1 MYCFQY
7 FRRDRMGIIAPR
19 GTKDIF
25 PEDTVKWQYLENLT
39 KKIFSSYNYKEIRT
53 PIFEETALF
62 QRGIGETTDIVEKE
76 MYTFEDKG
84 GRSITLRPEGTASV
98 VRAFLENKIYGQAQP
113 TKYFYIGSMFRYERP
128 QAGRYREFHQL
139 GAEVLGADNPA
150 IDAEI
155 ISLGIHLLEELGLK
169 DLELHLNSVGCPK
182 CRKVYREKLMEYF
195 KPYLEDLCSDCQD
208 RYERNP
214 LRILDCK
221 ADRDKEFMSTAPKI
235 YEELCE
241 ECETHFA
248 NVKKHLDLLG
258 IDYILDANL
267 VRGLDYYTKTAF
279 EVIYKGLGAQDTI
292 FGGGRYDGLAQE
304 VGGKDIPGI
313 GFAMGM
319 ERILLT
325 IEEQGIELPI
335 DDSIDL
341 FITTIGE
348 RAEEEAFKYLA
359 KLRKADLKVEMDYL
373 GRSVKSQMKTADR
386 NNANYSI
393 ILGEDELD
401 KGVATIRNMK
411 SGEQVE
417 IKLENLVEEMT
428 KRID

>member
-1 MYCFQY
+1 
-7 FRRDRMGIIAPR
+7 MGITAPR

-169 DLELHLNSVGCPK
+169 DLELHLNSVGCPE
-182 CRKVYREKLMEYF
+182 CRKAYREKMIDYF
-195 KPYLEDLCSDCQD
+195 KPYLEELCSDCQN
-208 RYERNP
+208 RYKRNP

-221 ADRDKEFMSTAPKI
+221 ADRDKEFMAKAPKI

-248 NVKKHLDLLG
+248 SVKKHLDLLG

-292 FGGGRYDGLAQE
+292 FGGGRYDGLAE
-304 VGGKDIPGI
+304 EIGGKDIPGI

-373 GRSVKSQMKTADR
+373 GRSVKSQMKAADR
-386 NNANYSI
+386 SNANYSI

>member
-1 MYCFQY
+1 
-7 FRRDRMGIIAPR
+7 MGITAPR

-169 DLELHLNSVGCPK
+169 DLELHLNSVGCPE
-182 CRKVYREKLMEYF
+182 CRKAYREKMVDYF
-195 KPYLEDLCSDCQD
+195 KPYLEELCSDCQN
-208 RYERNP
+208 RYKRNP

-221 ADRDKEFMSTAPKI
+221 ADRDKEFMAKAPKI

-248 NVKKHLDLLG
+248 SVKKHLDLLG

-292 FGGGRYDGLAQE
+292 FGGGRYDGLAE
-304 VGGKDIPGI
+304 EIGGKDIPGI

-373 GRSVKSQMKTADR
+373 GRSVKSQMKAADR
-386 NNANYSI
+386 SNANYSI

-401 KGVATIRNMK
+401 NGVATIKNMK

>member
-1 MYCFQY
+1 MN
-7 FRRDRMGIIAPR
+7 ITAPR
-19 GTKDIF
+19 GTKDIL
-25 PEDTVKWQYLENLT
+25 PEDTAKWQYLENIT
-39 KKIFSSYNYKEIRT
+39 RKIFSSYNFKEIRT
-53 PIFEETALF
+53 PLFEATELF
-62 QRGIGETTDIVEKE
+62 QRGIGEATDIVEKE

-98 VRAFLENKIYGQAQP
+98 VRSFLENKIYGQAQP

-139 GAEVLGADNPA
+139 GVEVLGSDNPA

-155 ISLGIHLLEELGLK
+155 IALGLQLLEELGL
-169 DLELHLNSVGCPK
+169 DNLELHLNSVGCPK
-182 CRKVYREKLMEYF
+182 CRAEYREKLINYF
-195 KPYLEDLCSDCQD
+195 KPYLEELCSDCQD
-208 RYERNP
+208 RYDRNP

-221 ADRDKEFMSTAPKI
+221 VDRGKEFMNNAPKI

-241 ECETHFA
+241 ECEDDFDQ
-248 NVKKHLDLLG
+248 VKEFLDLLD

-292 FGGGRYDGLAQE
+292 FGGGRYDGLAEE
-304 VGGKDIPGI
+304 VGGRDIPGI

-325 IEEQGIELPI
+325 LEEQGIELPI
-335 DDSIDL
+335 DNSIDL

-348 RAEEEAFKYLA
+348 KANKEAFKYLH
-359 KLRKADLKVEMDYL
+359 KLRKAGLKVEMDYL
-373 GRSVKSQMKTADR
+373 GRSVKSQMKAADR

-393 ILGEDELD
+393 ILGEDELE
-401 KGVATIRNMK
+401 KGVATIRNMT
-411 SGEQVE
+411 SGEQIE
-417 IKLENLVEEMT
+417 IKLENLVEEME